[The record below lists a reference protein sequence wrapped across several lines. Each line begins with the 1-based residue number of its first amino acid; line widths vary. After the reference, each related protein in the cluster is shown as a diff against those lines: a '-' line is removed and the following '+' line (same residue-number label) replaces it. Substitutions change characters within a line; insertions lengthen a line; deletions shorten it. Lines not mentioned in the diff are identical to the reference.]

1 MTNDDLDL
9 VLRPFRSEDA
19 TSVVSWFRG
28 HADALAVA
36 GTGAP
41 WPYRAADL
49 VTASGGPERV
59 PFTLVAH
66 GDDATVLGHV
76 AVVRVTQ
83 TTGRLARIVLAPS
96 LRGRGRSAALV
107 RLAMAEARALGLD
120 ELALFV
126 VPGNEPALRAY
137 AAVGFTR
144 SGPDPEHPEYV
155 RLTRRLSGTM
165 DP

>member
-1 MTNDDLDL
+1 MTNGDLDL
-9 VLRPFRSEDA
+9 VLRPFRSDDA
-19 TSVVSWFRG
+19 ATVVSWFRG

-49 VTASGGPERV
+49 IAASEAPDRT

-66 GDDATVLGHV
+66 GDDDTVLGHV
-76 AVVRVTQ
+76 TVVRVTE
-83 TTGRLARIVLAPS
+83 TAGRLARIVLAPS
-96 LRGRGRSAALV
+96 LRGRGWSAALV
-107 RLAMAEARALGLD
+107 RLAMAEARTLGLD
-120 ELALFV
+120 ELALLV
-126 VPGNEPALRAY
+126 VSGNTPALRAY
-137 AAVGFTR
+137 AAVGFTP
-144 SGPDPEHPEYV
+144 SDPDAEHPEYV

>member
-49 VTASGGPERV
+49 IAASAAPDRV

-66 GDDATVLGHV
+66 GEDATVLGHV

-96 LRGRGRSAALV
+96 LRGQGRSAALV

>member
-9 VLRPFRSEDA
+9 VLRPFRPGDA
-19 TSVVSWFRG
+19 ATVVSWFRG

-41 WPYRAADL
+41 WPYGASDL
-49 VTASGGPERV
+49 LAASGGPDRT
-59 PFTLVAH
+59 PLTLVAH
-66 GDDATVLGHV
+66 DDDATVLGHV
-76 AVVRVTQ
+76 AVVRVTE
-83 TTGRLARIVLAPS
+83 TAGRLARIVLAPS
-96 LRGRGRSAALV
+96 LRGQGRSGVLV
-107 RLAMAEARALGLD
+107 RLAIAEARSLGLE

-137 AAVGFTR
+137 AAVGFSR
-144 SGPDPEHPEYV
+144 SDPDPEHSEYV

-165 DP
+165 DA